1 MHAELEF
8 TGCEPYSVC
17 LLGMRIRMKAL
28 LPARFSNLL
37 TVLEW
42 RQPLGKNKL

>member
-8 TGCEPYSVC
+8 AGCEPYSVC
-17 LLGMRIRMKAL
+17 LLGMRIRMETL
-28 LPARFSNLL
+28 LLARFSNPL